1 MDKAAELLDP
11 KAAVWDD
18 DVLTEDELRDV
29 MSQVVKAL
37 SSAPIEDQEKAI
49 RSCMYNFEG
58 ERQAAMGNMTS
69 KAVMIK
75 AVRAAVSLLGCDG
88 AKSNPTPSPNPNPNP
103 NPNPDPNPNPNPN

>member
-69 KAVMIK
+69 NPQTHSQTHSQTC
-75 AVRAAVSLLGCDG
+75 SLTYRRPW
-88 AKSNPTPSPNPNPNP
+88 AT
-103 NPNPDPNPNPNPN
+103 